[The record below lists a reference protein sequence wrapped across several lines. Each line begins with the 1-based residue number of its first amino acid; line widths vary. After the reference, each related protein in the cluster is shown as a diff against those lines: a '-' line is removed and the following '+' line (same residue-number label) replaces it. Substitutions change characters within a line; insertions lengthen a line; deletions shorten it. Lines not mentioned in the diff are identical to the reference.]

1 MTFNGVLDVVD
12 QSKTISEVGD
22 LFVENPV
29 DINGQSLTV
38 MNTPLYKGLNGTLGK
53 NFKTKTINRNDRPF
67 DCPITFE
74 FFHDSRLIRRIEQ
87 EKITKK

>member
-29 DINGQSLTV
+29 DVNGQSLTV

-53 NFKTKTINRNDRPF
+53 NFALKRKPLLAMIVLSTVQLHSSFLMI
-67 DCPITFE
+67 
-74 FFHDSRLIRRIEQ
+74 LV
-87 EKITKK
+87 